1 MGRTIGIDLGTTNSC
16 MAIYEGGNPVVIQT
30 GEGPRIMPS
39 VVAFTPGGDR
49 LVGIVAKRQ
58 AITNPT
64 DTISSI
70 KRLIGRKYDELSSET
85 FNVSYDIVPNESGD
99 VVVRVRGREY
109 TPEEISAMILQKM
122 KLRAEEFLG
131 EPVTDVVVTVPAYF
145 NEVQRKAT
153 KAACTI
159 AGLNVRR
166 VLNEPTAAA
175 LAFTDAV
182 ERKKIA
188 VFDFGG
194 GTFDISV
201 LQVVNG
207 IFEVKATT
215 GNTQLGGDDFDA
227 RLVDWIMGE
236 FEREKGIDL
245 REDPVAP
252 QRVREAAERA
262 KCELS
267 TSLETSVNLPF
278 ITSCDE
284 DPVHLEL
291 SITRGLLES
300 LIGDL
305 IEGTR
310 PLCKQVL
317 VDAGVTAE
325 ELDSIVLVG
334 GSTRIPAVRA
344 LAEEIFQQ
352 EPVHSVNP
360 DEVVAMGAAITAS
373 VLSGQRKDLVLLDVT
388 SLTLG
393 VETLGGVMAPI
404 ISRNSPIP
412 IKRSRMFT
420 TAVDNQAVVGI
431 HVLQGERD
439 IAENNRSLA
448 RFELVGITS
457 APRGVPRVEVSF
469 SIDAN
474 GILLA
479 NAKDSITGRQQE
491 MTVNPSGG
499 LSPEQINSLRRE
511 AEHNADTDRERINLI
526 QARNTADQVIY
537 EADKVLTS
545 SRGTVDTS
553 SWNELNQAL
562 NALRKARE
570 GTDRN
575 EIARTSSRT
584 ASLLSSMRS
593 TFDLL
598 KATGGFEDPEE
609 ETPVMMV
616 SDPEPD
622 RDPVADTDGQMVL
635 EDDSEVMGD
644 PEIIEG

>member
-1 MGRTIGIDLGTTNSC
+1 VGRTIGIDLGTTNSC
-16 MAIYEGGNPVVIQT
+16 MAIYEGGNAMVIQT

-39 VVAFTPGGDR
+39 VVAFTPGGVR

-58 AITNPT
+58 AITNPKE
-64 DTISSI
+64 TISSI
-70 KRLIGRKYDELSSET
+70 KRLMGRTYEELSSET
-85 FNVSYDIVPNESGD
+85 FNVSYDIVPNEKGD
-99 VVVRVRGREY
+99 AVVRVRNREY
-109 TPEEISAMILQKM
+109 TPQEISAMILQQM
-122 KLRAEEFLG
+122 KQRAEEFLG

-159 AGLNVRR
+159 AGLNVKR

-188 VFDFGG
+188 VYDFGG
-194 GTFDISV
+194 GTFDISI

-227 RLVDWIMGE
+227 RLVSWIVNE
-236 FEREKGIDL
+236 FKREKGIDL
-245 REDPVAP
+245 MEDPVAP

-267 TSLETSVNLPF
+267 SALETSINLPF
-278 ITSCDE
+278 ITSSDE
-284 DPVHLEL
+284 GPVHLEMSL
-291 SITRGLLES
+291 TRGLLES

-305 IEGTR
+305 IESTR
-310 PLCKQVL
+310 PLCAQVL
-317 VDAGVTAE
+317 VDAGMTSAD
-325 ELDSIVLVG
+325 LDAVVLVG
-334 GSTRIPAVRA
+334 GSTRIPAIRILV
-344 LAEEIFQQ
+344 EEIFQQ

-360 DEVVAMGAAITAS
+360 DEVVAVGAAITAS
-373 VLSGQRKDLVLLDVT
+373 ILSGQRKDLVLLDVT

-393 VETLGGVMAPI
+393 VETLGGIMAPI
-404 ISRNSPIP
+404 IGRNSPIP

-439 IAENNRSLA
+439 IAEKNRSLA
-448 RFELVGITS
+448 RFELMGITP
-457 APRGVPRVEVSF
+457 APRGVPRIEVSF

-479 NAKDSITGRQQE
+479 NAKDAVTGRQQE

-499 LSPEQINSLRRE
+499 LSAEEISNLKRE
-511 AEHNADTDRERINLI
+511 AEHNAEADRDRLSLI
-526 QARNTADQVIY
+526 EARNTADQIIY
-537 EADKVLTS
+537 EADKILGL
-545 SRGTVDTS
+545 SRSTVDS
-553 SWNELNQAL
+553 ASWGELSEAL
-562 NALRKARE
+562 ASLRTFRE
-570 GTDRN
+570 GSDKN
-575 EIARTSSRT
+575 EIARATGRT
-584 ASLLSSMRS
+584 ASLMGSLRSAYELISSV
-593 TFDLL
+593 
-598 KATGGFEDPEE
+598 GH
-609 ETPVMMV
+609 V
-616 SDPEPD
+616 D
-622 RDPVADTDGQMVL
+622 RDEDEEVAPRVMIVDSKTAQPDESFFTTD
-635 EDDSEVMGD
+635 
-644 PEIIEG
+644 

>member
-16 MAIYEGGNPVVIQT
+16 MAIYEGGNAVVIAT
-30 GEGPRIMPS
+30 GEGPRVMPS

-58 AITNPT
+58 AITNPK

-70 KRLIGRKYDELSSET
+70 KRLMGRKYEELSRET
-85 FNVSYDIVPNESGD
+85 FNVSYDIVPSDNGD
-99 VVVRVRGREY
+99 AAVRIGNQTY
-109 TPEEISAMILQKM
+109 TPQELSAMILQQLKA
-122 KLRAEEFLG
+122 RAEEFLG
-131 EPVTDVVVTVPAYF
+131 EKVTDVVVTVPAYF

-153 KAACTI
+153 KAACQI
-159 AGLNVRR
+159 AGLEVKR

-227 RLVDWIMGE
+227 RLVDWIMEE
-236 FEREKGIDL
+236 FTREEGIDL

-267 TSLETSVNLPF
+267 SALETTVNLPF
-278 ITSCDE
+278 ITSNE
-284 DPVHLEL
+284 EGPVHLEMN
-291 SITRGLLES
+291 ITRGLLES
-300 LIGDL
+300 LIKDL
-305 IEGTR
+305 VDGTR
-310 PLCKQVL
+310 PLCEQVMK
-317 VDAGVTAE
+317 DAGVTPE
-325 ELDSIVLVG
+325 ELDSVVLVG
-334 GSTRIPAVRA
+334 GSTRVPMIRQ
-344 LAEEIFQQ
+344 LAEDIFHQ

-360 DEVVAMGAAITAS
+360 DEVVAMGAAITS
-373 VLSGQRKDLVLLDVT
+373 SILQGQRKDLVLLDVT

-404 ISRNSPIP
+404 VERNSPIP

-420 TAVDNQAVVGI
+420 TAVDNQQVVGI

-439 IAENNRSLA
+439 LAEQNRSLA
-448 RFELVGITS
+448 RFELVGINP

-474 GILLA
+474 GILLVSA
-479 NAKDSITGRQQE
+479 RDSVTGKAQE
-491 MTVNPSGG
+491 MKVNPSGG
-499 LSPEQINSLRRE
+499 LSQEEISRLARQAQHH
-511 AEHNADTDRERINLI
+511 AEEDRERVKII

-537 EADKVLTS
+537 EANKLLNSAKGQVGAS
-545 SRGTVDTS
+545 SLRDLQS
-553 SWNELNQAL
+553 AL
-562 NALRKARE
+562 STLREVRE
-570 GTDRN
+570 GNSRA
-575 EIARTSSRT
+575 EIARAISRT
-584 ASLLSSMRS
+584 TSLLSSLRNMVNLIES
-593 TFDLL
+593 TEES
-598 KATGGFEDPEE
+598 GEE
-609 ETPVMMV
+609 E
-616 SDPEPD
+616 PEML
-622 RDPVADTDGQMVL
+622 VV
-635 EDDSEVMGD
+635 DDSDQDED
-644 PEIIEG
+644 EEGEEQEPLEL